1 MEIWAWGGIG
11 VGVLVLGWLALAFN
25 GLVQA
30 KNQVKEGWSGIEVQL
45 KRRHDLVPLLVECV
59 KGYRTHEAVLLKQLV
74 QARAEALSAQ
84 GLPALGTAENGLA
97 RSLGSIVVV
106 AEAYPELKA
115 SQNFQQLNAS
125 LVETEEQLQF
135 ARRYYNGSVRDYNNR
150 VESFPGLLAARLFG
164 YRPLEF
170 FEVASALEREAP
182 EVKL

>member
-1 MEIWAWGGIG
+1 MDTWLWGG
-11 VGVLVLGWLALAFN
+11 VGLGLFGLAWLAWAFN
-25 GLVQA
+25 GLVRA
-30 KNQVKEGWSGIEVQL
+30 RNQVREGWSGIEVQL

-59 KGYRTHEAVLLKQLV
+59 KGYRIHEAALLERLAQDRSK
-74 QARAEALSAQ
+74 ALSAR
-84 GLPALGTAENGLA
+84 GLPELGTAENGLA
-97 RSLGSIVVV
+97 RSLGSVVVV

-115 SQNFQQLNAS
+115 SQNFQQLSAS

-164 YRPLEF
+164 YKSLDF